1 MKKYETLEIRIS
13 VIEED
18 VITSSQTQVF
28 TDFEDHVFYEDF
40 F

>member
-18 VITSSQTQVF
+18 VITSSQPM
-28 TDFEDHVFYEDF
+28 TDLEDHAFYEDIF
-40 F
+40 G